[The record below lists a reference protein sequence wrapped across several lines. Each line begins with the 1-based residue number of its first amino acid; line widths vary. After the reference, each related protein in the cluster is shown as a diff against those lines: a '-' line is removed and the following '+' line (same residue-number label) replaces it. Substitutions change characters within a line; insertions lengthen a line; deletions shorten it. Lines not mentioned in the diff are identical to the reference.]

1 MKSELSKFIIFVAG
15 AIIGSFVTWKITK
28 EKYEKIANDEIESV
42 KESFSRK
49 TKNEKEETKETVKEM
64 VESLGYSSRSETFK
78 PEEKG
83 VDNVKRPYV
92 IDPNELGETDYEIFS
107 LVYYSDGVLA
117 DDWDNVIEDVDGY
130 VGLDSLTHFGDH
142 GDDSVCVRNDEM
154 QVDFEIVLDV
164 RPYEDV
170 VNPSSHF
177 MEDE

>member
-28 EKYEKIANDEIESV
+28 DKYEKIANDEIESV
-42 KESFSRK
+42 KETFSK
-49 TKNEKEETKETVKEM
+49 KAEENEYEEMTG
-64 VESLGYSSRSETFK
+64 SLGYSSRSETFK

>member
-28 EKYEKIANDEIESV
+28 DKYEKIANDEIESV
-42 KESFSRK
+42 KESFSK
-49 TKNEKEETKETVKEM
+49 KAEENEYEETIG
-64 VESLGYSSRSETFK
+64 SFGYSSRSETFK